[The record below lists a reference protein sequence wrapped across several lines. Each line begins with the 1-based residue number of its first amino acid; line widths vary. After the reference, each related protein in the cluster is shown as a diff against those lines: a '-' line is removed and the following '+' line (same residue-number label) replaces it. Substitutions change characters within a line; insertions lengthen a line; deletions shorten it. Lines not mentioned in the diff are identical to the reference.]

1 MNNKNVRVIYKKIEP
16 DFLNKYGYVNLN
28 QREVNSK
35 DDLVEISSIFRN
47 PMYETFRVIYMKD
60 NKIIGHEQIST
71 KTPNAVKIFPTSKN
85 GRVNTEKCFYK
96 IRNRMKRLQSDG
108 YYMVHNHPSGN
119 AKASSCDLKVTE
131 SFYEKVNGFKGHL
144 IVNLETYAWIDID
157 KYGRAFSSNYIPIN
171 NFKKDRFYK
180 MMTKKSIYNM
190 KIACRDDLVYLMH
203 HIKNTQDYSTAILT
217 DCMGKVRMILDV
229 PNRFMNMPTKELEG
243 YFKNLSSLNGTSRV
257 FFSTNDNDTYKKS
270 LKHLEYGTFTDS
282 ICYKSEDNK
291 IYVYEKADLV
301 KTDNIQTDIQVTN
314 ALLTVKEDEEEYK
327 KDTSKNN
334 ENQNSEEK
342 IEETNNMP
350 LELFDVPKGKIR
362 ILFKAVGQPAKMV
375 TIPNTLR
382 AKQRL
387 VGGLIEVVQYED
399 VLLVCNEEG
408 KILNMPPN
416 LVFDYDYIAGN
427 CFVIGDD
434 YENGDFRS
442 LTLDEIEKYK
452 KDIDSRSFRYKKI
465 KEHSSKEKEKN
476 KEKFK

>member
-60 NKIIGHEQIST
+60 NKIVGHEQIST

-157 KYGRAFSSNYIPIN
+157 KYGRAFSSNYITIN

-257 FFSTNDNDTYKKS
+257 FFSTCDNNTYKKS

-314 ALLTVKEDEEEYK
+314 ALLSVKEDEEEYK
-327 KDTSKNN
+327 KDTFKNN
-334 ENQNSEEK
+334 ENQNLEEK

-350 LELFDVPKGKIR
+350 LELLDVPKGKIR

-408 KILNMPPN
+408 KISNMPPN

>member
-60 NKIIGHEQIST
+60 NKIVGHEQIST

-85 GRVNTEKCFYK
+85 GCVNTEKCFYK

-131 SFYEKVNGFKGHL
+131 SFYEKVAGFKGHL

-157 KYGRAFSSNYIPIN
+157 KYGRAFSSNYIPIS

-180 MMTKKSIYNM
+180 MMSKKSIYNM

-257 FFSTNDNDTYKKS
+257 FFSTCDNNTYKKS

-334 ENQNSEEK
+334 ENQNLEER
-342 IEETNNMP
+342 IEETNNTP
-350 LELFDVPKGKIR
+350 LELLDVPKGKIR

-375 TIPNTLR
+375 TIPNTIR

-465 KEHSSKEKEKN
+465 KKHSSKEKEKN

>member
-60 NKIIGHEQIST
+60 NKIVGHEQIST

-157 KYGRAFSSNYIPIN
+157 KYGRAFSSNYITIN

-257 FFSTNDNDTYKKS
+257 FFSTCDNNTYKKS

-314 ALLTVKEDEEEYK
+314 ALLSVKEDEEEYK
-327 KDTSKNN
+327 KDTFKNN

-350 LELFDVPKGKIR
+350 LELLDVPKGKIR

-408 KILNMPPN
+408 KISNMPPN

>member
-60 NKIIGHEQIST
+60 NKIVGHEQIST

-157 KYGRAFSSNYIPIN
+157 KYGRAFSSNYITIN

-257 FFSTNDNDTYKKS
+257 FFSTCDNKTYKKS

-314 ALLTVKEDEEEYK
+314 ALLSVKEDEEEYK
-327 KDTSKNN
+327 KDTFKNN

-350 LELFDVPKGKIR
+350 LELLDVPKGKIR

-408 KILNMPPN
+408 KISNMPPN